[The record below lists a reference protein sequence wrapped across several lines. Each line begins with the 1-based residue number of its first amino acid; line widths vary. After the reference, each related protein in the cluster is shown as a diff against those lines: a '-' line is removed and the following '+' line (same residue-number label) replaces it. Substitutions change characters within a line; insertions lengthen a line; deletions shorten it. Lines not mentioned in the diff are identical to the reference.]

1 VTHLRK
7 RMLEELQR
15 RNYSEGTT
23 RAYLH
28 AVEQFARHFGK
39 SPDKL
44 GPDDLRS
51 YQAYLLVERKLA
63 VGSVV
68 ARVAALRFFFVR
80 TLKRR
85 DFREDLPVAFGI
97 IWRRV
102 SELFGAKTDV
112 KGMSCMWEA
121 TPVSSKLNGLKAFKS
136 FECSG

>member
-1 VTHLRK
+1 VAHLRK

-28 AVEQFARHFGK
+28 AVEQFAVHFGK

-51 YQAYLLVERKLA
+51 YQAYLLAERKLA

-68 ARVAALRFFFVR
+68 ARVAALRFFSFAHSS
-80 TLKRR
+80 
-85 DFREDLPVAFGI
+85 DLTSG
-97 IWRRV
+97 
-102 SELFGAKTDV
+102 K
-112 KGMSCMWEA
+112 SCPIRNPIA
-121 TPVSSKLNGLKAFKS
+121 DCRP
-136 FECSG
+136 C